1 MTKKIQVLII
11 GRFAILLLLTA
22 SWIWS
27 NGDSNLFREYF
38 LIFLVAS
45 ILTVVYILI
54 LKISDKYLW
63 QIRTQFFLDTFLI
76 TWLVWQTG
84 DVTSPFLMLYVVLIG
99 IVGVF
104 LGGRGTLLYAGL
116 CTFLFTFLSILTA
129 FSHIRS
135 YAAIP
140 ETAKFI
146 QIVGLHNVTFLTIGI
161 LSARLVRRHN
171 ISEELKQKTETLAN
185 LRVLH
190 QRIVESIRSGLITVD
205 LDGKIHTF
213 NRAAEEITGYPAEQM
228 RGESVFELFDDL
240 KKRLQGEVLNEKE
253 SHDRQKRNEIRIT
266 TPAGATVQI
275 GYSISPLFVK
285 SGETTGFIIT
295 FQDLTEIRLMEKNIR
310 QKDRLAAVGRVAAG
324 LAHEIRNPLGAM
336 RGAIQI
342 LEKHVAKSPTQDNLM
357 EIILCESDRLNN
369 IITNF
374 LKYARPK
381 SGAFTSVNVNE
392 AIKDTIT
399 LLQHSPEVKKHHAI
413 KVDLPKES
421 ISISADV
428 SQLKQI
434 FWNLSRN
441 AIQAM
446 GNGGTLTI
454 SLQAMNGE
462 RINIMFSDTGC
473 GMPSKQV
480 ERLFEP
486 FSSSTTGGTG
496 LGLPIVYQIVRDHGG
511 TLNVASKENK
521 GTDIN
526 IYLPTDCLNK
536 KSRTISY
543 AEKFGAK
550 SSERGNDLDVGKAK
564 KTLGAH

>member
-1 MTKKIQVLII
+1 MTKKIQTLII
-11 GRFAILLLLTA
+11 GRLAVILLLLTA
-22 SWIWS
+22 SWVWNSRDPSIS
-27 NGDSNLFREYF
+27 SYYYF
-38 LIFLVAS
+38 PQEHLLIFLVAV
-45 ILTVVYILI
+45 ILTVVYVLI
-54 LKISDKYLW
+54 LGISAKYLW
-63 QIRTQFFLDTFLI
+63 QVRIQFFLDMLLI

-84 DVTSPFLMLYVVLIG
+84 DVTSPFLMLYVVLMSL
-99 IVGVF
+99 VGVF
-104 LGGRGTLLYAGL
+104 LGGRGALLYAGL
-116 CTFLFTFLSILTA
+116 CMFLFTFLSILTA
-129 FSHIRS
+129 LSHIRS

-146 QIVGLHNVTFLTIGI
+146 QIVGLHNVAFLTVGI

-213 NRAAEEITGYPAEQM
+213 NRAAEEITGYTAEQI
-228 RGESVFELFDDL
+228 RGESIFELFNEL
-240 KKRLQGEVLNEKE
+240 KKRLQGKVLNEKE
-253 SHDRQKRNEIRIT
+253 SYDRQNRNEVKIT
-266 TPAGATVQI
+266 TPDGAIVQI
-275 GYSISPLFVK
+275 GYSISPLFVE

-295 FQDLTEIRLMEKNIR
+295 FQDLTEIRSMEKNIR

-342 LEKHVAKSPTQDNLM
+342 LEKHVAKSTTQDNLM

-381 SGAFTSVNVNE
+381 SGTFTSVNVTE
-392 AIKDTIT
+392 AITDTIT
-399 LLQHSPEVKKHHAI
+399 LLQHSPEVKNHHAI

-446 GNGGTLTI
+446 ESGGTLTI
-454 SLQAMNGE
+454 SLQAMHGE

-473 GMPSKQV
+473 GMSSKQV

-496 LGLPIVYQIVRDHGG
+496 
-511 TLNVASKENK
+511 
-521 GTDIN
+521 
-526 IYLPTDCLNK
+526 
-536 KSRTISY
+536 
-543 AEKFGAK
+543 FGAFYCLSNSARSRRNVK
-550 SSERGNDLDVGKAK
+550 RRQQRK
-564 KTLGAH
+564 